1 MFSLTPLGD
10 LTRFRRSNV
19 KNEAY
24 LITEDAS
31 IKVHGII
38 LAARSA
44 KIEVML
50 EESESIPAIEFSDD
64 LTGLEDCLDLV
75 YGGSV
80 EIREDNLK
88 TIYKF
93 GKLFQIR
100 EMMESVMSW
109 IAISVTYDKFWSVYL
124 QLRNLHDDNSVFVD
138 IIKRYLR
145 VDGDNFVEPIIELCR
160 SHNSNTVTAV
170 VELLSR
176 IDDVKVLSVMEN
188 LIDAATENNKTPA
201 ATTASSTGNDNY
213 LPTVV
218 SSTVTYIDNYL
229 KSDSFDECNKSRCKQ
244 VLQKAARICTNMETF
259 RTITEI
265 LFDTSIHTVDID
277 ASSQPSTSSTFTSPS
292 ISKETSHPLPDS
304 CTKSALP
311 HFGRPSTYG
320 SFTVKDLNLE
330 RVKQLTSRTTSY
342 CDIKYFTENAGT
354 GIHPCVV
361 VEIVLKWWIV
371 RTDRKYVDMS
381 FIKPLITTIQN
392 VSSTWYTSVCRDKR
406 CKDLTETLKP
416 TAARYM
422 YYCAHTIYL
431 NNKEYNRCILEDC
444 IRKGDGTPVQLEG
457 LNCSNNMERYRQ
469 SVPAF
474 RYNAAVVPPYG
485 DTKHHW
491 YISTYGPDKHV
502 SFITNSNQEILNCI
516 NNARGFCLHFVPLN
530 GTLQ

>member
-50 EESESIPAIEFSDD
+50 EESENIPAVEFSDD
-64 LTGLEDCLDLV
+64 LPGLEDCLDLV

-109 IAISVTYDKFWSVYL
+109 IAISVTYDKFWRVYL

-138 IIKRYLR
+138 IIKGYLR
-145 VDGDNFVEPIIELCR
+145 VDGDNFVEPIRELCR
-160 SHNSNTVTAV
+160 SQDSNTITAV

-176 IDDVKVLSVMEN
+176 IYDIRVLSVMED
-188 LIDAATENNKTPA
+188 LIDAAAENNKTPA
-201 ATTASSTGNDNY
+201 ATSSSIAVNNY
-213 LPTVV
+213 LQTVV

-244 VLQKAARICTNMETF
+244 VLQKVARVCTNTETF

-265 LFDTSIHTVDID
+265 LFDTSIHTVTNID
-277 ASSQPSTSSTFTSPS
+277 ASSQPASSSSSQPSSCWNFTASS
-292 ISKETSHPLPDS
+292 I
-304 CTKSALP
+304 
-311 HFGRPSTYG
+311 
-320 SFTVKDLNLE
+320 KDLNLE
-330 RVKQLTSRTTSY
+330 RVKQLTSPTTPY
-342 CDIKYFTENAGT
+342 EAIKYFTENAGA

-361 VEIVLKWWIV
+361 VEIVLKWWRV
-371 RTDRKYVDMS
+371 RTDREQVDMS
-381 FIKPLITTIQN
+381 FITPLITTIQN
-392 VSSTWYTSVCRDKR
+392 VSSLWYDSVCGDKR
-406 CKDLTETLKP
+406 YKDLIETLDIPEP
-416 TAARYM
+416 TTRDM
-422 YYCAHTIYL
+422 YYRAGY
-431 NNKEYNRCILEDC
+431 NNTTLKDC
-444 IRKGDGTPVQLEG
+444 ISKGDGTPVPLEY
-457 LNCSNNMERYRQ
+457 LRCTDNMERYEE

-474 RYNAAVVPPYG
+474 TYNAAVFPPYG
-485 DTKHHW
+485 DTIHHW
-491 YISTYGPDKHV
+491 CIITLDPVRYV
-502 SFITNSNQEILNCI
+502 SLITDSKEDICNYI
-516 NNARGFCLHFVPLN
+516 NNAWAFDLDFVPLPD
-530 GTLQ
+530 TL